1 VPELFSN
8 TSRRVATEFG
18 RSLVAKAC
26 WTVSRVRPH
35 VFRTLS
41 LPCLAVYIDD
51 ECLGEQVEYAF
62 QNSEELRT
70 AIVHSGADSMLR
82 ECYCVGKFYHR
93 MSAYT
98 YVQPISFV

>member
-1 VPELFSN
+1 M
-8 TSRRVATEFG
+8 
-18 RSLVAKAC
+18 
-26 WTVSRVRPH
+26 
-35 VFRTLS
+35 
-41 LPCLAVYIDD
+41 
-51 ECLGEQVEYAF
+51 EYAF

-98 YVQPISFV
+98 YVQPFNYASDTTVACFENQGWGPVSLYLSYC